1 LSLTFYVYFITN
13 SMTNKLK
20 TIFLIIIRSNGFI
33 IEYYEDFL
41 SKMSILIM
49 THLFKMILP

>member
-1 LSLTFYVYFITN
+1 
-13 SMTNKLK
+13 MTNKLK
-20 TIFLIIIRSNGFI
+20 TIFLINIRSNGFI